1 MRSPY
6 SLPYLLFLPL
16 GACFPVLDTE
26 EPVAN
31 NNISL
36 YMTIIPIPSWRE
48 FPRAHKDEI
57 PVHSH
62 TGCFSLKTLRWLGKR
77 AVLAVGAPAKPHL
90 PQRS

>member
-1 MRSPY
+1 
-6 SLPYLLFLPL
+6 
-16 GACFPVLDTE
+16 
-26 EPVAN
+26 
-31 NNISL
+31 
-36 YMTIIPIPSWRE
+36 MTIIPIPSWRE